1 MYQRIV
7 IYAKDIVVITG
18 KSDSYAKQLMSK
30 IRKDLGKKR
39 GDLIDVEEFARAV
52 GLNTDLILKTIN
64 PKSSKNT

>member
-7 IYAKDIVVITG
+7 IYTADIIVITG
-18 KSDSYAKQLMSK
+18 KSNSYAKKLMSK

-39 GDLIDVEEFARAV
+39 NDLIDVEEFSKAV

-64 PKSSKNT
+64 PKSSKKI